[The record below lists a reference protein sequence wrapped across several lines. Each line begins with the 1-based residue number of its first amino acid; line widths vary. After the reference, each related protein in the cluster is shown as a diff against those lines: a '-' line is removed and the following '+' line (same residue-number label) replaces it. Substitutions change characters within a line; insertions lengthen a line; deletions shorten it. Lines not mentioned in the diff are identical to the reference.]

1 MLSESLCLALEQQN
15 DGGKKPNGMET
26 EHRGFFVCLHVCLF
40 VCLFS
45 GGRLRGGATQESPV
59 FFAK

>member
-1 MLSESLCLALEQQN
+1 MPSESLCLELEQQN
-15 DGGKKPNGMET
+15 DGGKNQNGMET
-26 EHRGFFVCLHVCLF
+26 EHRGFFVCLHVCLI

-45 GGRLRGGATQESPV
+45 GGRLRGGATRESPV